1 MSDHQDRPSGRP
13 GAPEVEALSDLSW
26 ARVERGLWARLDGA
40 APAIVDHKRARRWW
54 WIAAPA
60 LAAVAVGAVVVSTR
74 DQHAPVVADNPT
86 RVVSSTA
93 PSAISFGDAHITLD
107 ADSAVV
113 MSRDSASTA
122 MLERGGAWFAVAKR
136 SGRPFVVVA
145 GDTIVRVVGT
155 RFRVARSEE
164 LATVEVQHGLVEIT
178 FQGTTVRVGPGQSWS
193 SELPGRVTAKPLATP
208 VETAAPAP
216 VPTTVA
222 PTKAA
227 PPVAPVVAHDDDR
240 TKYERLTAAEVRDPA
255 SALAGYLELSR
266 SSGAWAEVAL
276 FAAGRL
282 AADRGDDRAATL
294 LSNYLHRFPRGA
306 NAADARQ
313 LLDRLKGAH

>member
-1 MSDHQDRPSGRP
+1 MSDHQDRPSQLGP
-13 GAPEVEALSDLSW
+13 PEVEAFSDLSW

-40 APAIVDHKRARRWW
+40 APVMIADRPSRRWW

-60 LAAVAVGAVVVSTR
+60 LAAAAVAAVVVSTG
-74 DQHAPVVADNPT
+74 DQHAPAVADNPT

-93 PSAISFGDAHITLD
+93 PSSISFGDAHITLD

-113 MSRDSASTA
+113 MSSDGTSNA
-122 MLERGGAWFAVAKR
+122 MLERGGAWFAIAKR
-136 SGRPFVVVA
+136 SGHPFVVVA

-193 SELPGRVTAKPLATP
+193 SELPAHVTATP
-208 VETAAPAP
+208 AASVEPR
-216 VPTTVA
+216 PTTELSA
-222 PTKAA
+222 IE
-227 PPVAPVVAHDDDR
+227 DDR
-240 TKYERLTAAEVRDPA
+240 VKYERLTAAEVSDPA
-255 SALAGYLELSR
+255 AALAGYLELSR
-266 SSGAWAEVAL
+266 RSGPWAEVAL

-282 AADRGDDRAATL
+282 AADRHDDRAETL
-294 LSNYLHRFPRGA
+294 LSIYLRRFPRGA